1 MKKFQF
7 RLQKLLQLRQ
17 HRKLERQ
24 KKLAKAERL
33 RRVEEAH
40 LESLGQR
47 LEREQQRPRANQ
59 DGSLNVSLLQ
69 QSVRYQE
76 RLKQDQ
82 GVQKQM
88 VARARE
94 NEARRR
100 EELLAAAIK
109 EKVFLKL
116 RERRQ
121 DQYHADLER
130 RDQKETDEIAIQQ
143 FLHKQ

>member
-1 MKKFQF
+1 MKRFQF

-17 HRKLERQ
+17 HRKLEQQ
-24 KKLAKAERL
+24 KKLARAERM

-40 LESLGQR
+40 LQSLGAR
-47 LEREQQRPRANQ
+47 LSKERERRGENPE
-59 DGSLNVSLLQ
+59 GKVNVALLQ

-82 GVQKQM
+82 GVQQQM

-94 NEARRR
+94 VEAKRR
-100 EELLAAAIK
+100 EELLAAAVK

-116 RERRQ
+116 RERQ
-121 DQYHADLER
+121 EEQYHTDLDH
-130 RDQKETDEIAIQQ
+130 RDQKETDEIATQQ
-143 FLHKQ
+143 FVHK